1 MQRGCA
7 CVLAVAGANPV
18 RVASGVTAALL
29 TALVLSS
36 AAYAQTSSTGAGPA
50 YPVKTVRIIVP
61 VAPGGGTDPQARLL
75 GRKFQDSMGQSFVIE
90 NRTGAG
96 SMIGTEF
103 VARAPPD
110 GYTLLAAAS
119 GLAGA
124 YTLRRDLTFDLLKDL
139 APVGQISSAAQFLVV
154 HSSVPANSVK
164 EFIALA
170 RKQGGKMNAASGG
183 NGSANHL
190 TLEMLKQRA
199 GIQATHIP
207 YKGSGPATVA
217 LISGEVDFS
226 FAGALTSM
234 PHLRSGKIK
243 ALAVT
248 TPKPSP
254 LVPHAP
260 PLMTLYPG
268 FESTNWYGVFAPAGT
283 PVAIVNKISTEI
295 AKAIQLADVREFM
308 AREGADAVGSTPQE
322 FAAFFKNEV
331 DRYAAVIRSANIGA
345 D

>member
-1 MQRGCA
+1 M
-7 CVLAVAGANPV
+7 VAAIPP
-18 RVASGVTAALL
+18 T
-29 TALVLSS
+29 S
-36 AAYAQTSSTGAGPA
+36 AARAQS
-50 YPVKTVRIIVP
+50 YPVKSVRIIVP
-61 VAPGGGTDPQARLL
+61 VQPGGGTDPQARLL
-75 GRKFQDSMGQSFVIE
+75 GRKFQESMGQTFVIE

-103 VARAPPD
+103 VVRSPPD
-110 GYTLLAAAS
+110 GYTLLCAAS
-119 GLAGA
+119 TLAGA
-124 YTLRRDLTFDLLKDL
+124 YTLRKDLSFDLLKDL
-139 APVGQISSAAQFLVV
+139 TPVGQISSAAQFLVV
-154 HSSVPANSVK
+154 HSSVPASSVK

-170 RKQGGKMNAASGG
+170 KKQGGKMNAASGG

-234 PHLRSGKIK
+234 PHLRAGKIK

-254 LVPHAP
+254 LVPDAP
-260 PLMTLYPG
+260 PLMTLFPG
-268 FESTNWYGVFAPAGT
+268 FESTNWYAVFAPSGT
-283 PVAIVNKISTEI
+283 PTAIVNKISTEI
-295 AKAIQLADVREFM
+295 AKAIQLPDVREFM
-308 AREGADAVGSTPQE
+308 AREGANAVGSTPSE
-322 FAAFFKNEV
+322 FSAFFKNEV
-331 DRYAAVIRSANIGA
+331 DRYASVIRSANIRA